1 MHNNTKKRI
10 KYDNII
16 THFTKKRDTIFKI
29 LICKYFIPKY
39 NIQEIPYELDK
50 YNQAAF
56 PIVCFCDCDVDI
68 MKHTCKYGKF
78 GLGMKKEWA
87 VKNGLNPV
95 FYFNSNSFV
104 TKNFKTT
111 VEKLALLYFN
121 GKINKKDWY
130 NFLYIIAFTKEYGNK
145 EKNEIYYEEREWRFF
160 PIKQDG
166 SIGVLT
172 KTMYENYLLI
182 KHENSK
188 IEDNKLFLKFE
199 IQDIEKI
206 FIPKYEDIKI
216 FKREIKNR
224 LEANISEEDI
234 KYLTNKVEVL

>member
-1 MHNNTKKRI
+1 MCKKAKKII
-10 KYDNII
+10 KYNDII
-16 THFTKKRDTIFKI
+16 THFTKERDTIFEI

-56 PIVCFCDCDVDI
+56 PIVCFCDCDVEI
-68 MKHTCKYGKF
+68 IKHTGKYGKF

-95 FYFNSNSFV
+95 FYFNSKSFV
-104 TKNFKTT
+104 SENFEAT

-121 GKINKKDWY
+121 GKINKEDWY

-166 SIGVLT
+166 SIGVYN
-172 KTMYENYLLI
+172 KAEYELI
-182 KHENSK
+182 YPNNLF
-188 IEDNKLFLKFE
+188 IIDDKLFLSFE
-199 IQDIEKI
+199 IHDIEKI
-206 FIPKYEDIKI
+206 FIPECENLEK

-234 KYLTNKVEVL
+234 EYLINTVEIL